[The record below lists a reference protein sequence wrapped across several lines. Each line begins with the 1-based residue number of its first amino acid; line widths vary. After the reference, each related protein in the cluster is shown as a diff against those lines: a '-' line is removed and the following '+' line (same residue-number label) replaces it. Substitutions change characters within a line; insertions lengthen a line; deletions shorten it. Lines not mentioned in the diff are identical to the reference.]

1 MLRLFLKICKWLVF
15 KLEATDDE
23 ETESVSE
30 DVQTPQGGE
39 AHEAFFDSG
48 SEFSGSQNCEE
59 SDDA

>member
-15 KLEATDDE
+15 KLETSDDE

-39 AHEAFFDSG
+39 DYEAFFDSE
-48 SEFSGSQNCEE
+48 SKNSGG
-59 SDDA
+59 